1 MQKKKFA
8 WTGTSGFYSTSE
20 LLLIHTE
27 FSENKMVLR
36 VFSGITDILYQ
47 LLHPRHCGNVKW
59 RKKYRHGVHGGQT
72 LLWCSGEVQAHSW
85 AEVLGLFPSP
95 APPRTSR
102 AAASWLQKQHN
113 IWRGRLCIWQLC
125 LTFIS
130 GGKSAS
136 IPCGHW
142 LLEGCSHK
150 QNAGG
155 HLIFCL
161 PSSPAPSKPNINTW
175 NRDRSWQNVLKYKD
189 VQKHH
194 LHQHEP
200 AILANLLALF
210 EGGS

>member
-1 MQKKKFA
+1 M
-8 WTGTSGFYSTSE
+8 WNEGRSTGTVFTEGKHCCGVAERYRLTPGLRFWVYFHR
-20 LLLIHTE
+20 LL
-27 FSENKMVLR
+27 
-36 VFSGITDILYQ
+36 
-47 LLHPRHCGNVKW
+47 
-59 RKKYRHGVHGGQT
+59 
-72 LLWCSGEVQAHSW
+72 
-85 AEVLGLFPSP
+85 
-95 APPRTSR
+95 PPRTSR